1 MWKKYDGGGEGELSP
16 TVCFSKEVN
25 QWLIDGDRMGSYL
38 VADGYQSGGIADASV
53 AAATNEAAAIGAGAT
68 SPHGW

>member
-1 MWKKYDGGGEGELSP
+1 M
-16 TVCFSKEVN
+16 CFSKEVN